1 MSYNIFLFNTD
12 LIFLH
17 VAVSLVESGGAEAAV
32 KTSDMTNSESE
43 CDTIEMQLYRHS
55 I

>member
-1 MSYNIFLFNTD
+1 MSYNIFVFNTD

-43 CDTIEMQLYRHS
+43 CDTTEMQLYRHS